1 MTHALRP
8 LASKDFV
15 SDKVLDLKENIELKI
30 RTLATLSEV
39 EN

>member
-15 SDKVLDLKENIELKI
+15 QDKVLDLKESIDLKL
-30 RTLATLSEV
+30 RTLATLSAV